1 MIGGQAIDT
10 IPLAWYLQ
18 ENFSVHV
25 LYGEKEND
33 EEEALFLLDLYPN
46 LQIEKLPVLQ
56 RSISFSKDF
65 AAYHAIKN
73 ILKKEEFAVVHTHGF
88 KSGLLGRLA
97 AKAMRV
103 PCIVHTFHGHL
114 FHSYYNRF
122 FSTAIVYLERM
133 MGRITHKIITISP
146 EQFEEISGKYAI
158 ATASKISMIRL
169 GIDEQHFFR
178 NVSATQHFFKEKYA
192 FKKEDIHI
200 GIIGRIVQIKN
211 FTLFV
216 DVVES
221 VLKVFP
227 VGVKFYVVG
236 DGILAGQVQE
246 ILVSKNI
253 SISIP
258 GKPVEDASV
267 VFTSWAPDIARVIQA
282 LDIIMLTSYNEGT
295 PMSLIEAQLC
305 GKPVVATNVGGVS
318 DTFIADKTGFLIPA
332 GDAEMFSKKLILLIE
347 NESMRKD
354 MGNAAVN
361 FAAQNFSKKVE
372 VQKVTDLYMECLHFK
387 N

>member
-158 ATASKISMIRL
+158 AKASKISMIRL

-192 FKKEDIHI
+192 FKNEDIHI

-332 GDAEMFSKKLILLIE
+332 GDADMFSKKLILLIE